1 VPPLFRSTLQR
12 LKTSPYRPLFPSIA
26 VLTAVALFWIV
37 GGLGGLAILRE
48 PKSPIV
54 TLAVLYGM
62 LFLMACSVVAGA
74 AAATT
79 LTRRLR
85 SVHRPVQDLALL
97 QKLDALVQP
106 WTTTVRTQ
114 VGRLRN

>member
-1 VPPLFRSTLQR
+1 MPRLFRSTLQR
-12 LKTSPYRPLFPSIA
+12 FKTSPYRPLFPSIA
-26 VLTAVALFWIV
+26 ILAAVALFWVV
-37 GGLGGLAILRE
+37 GGFGGLAILSE

-79 LTRRLR
+79 LARRLPSIR
-85 SVHRPVQDLALL
+85 RPVQDLALV
-97 QKLDALVQP
+97 QKLDGLVLL
-106 WTTTVRTQ
+106 WTTAVRAQ
-114 VGRLRN
+114 GSGLRH